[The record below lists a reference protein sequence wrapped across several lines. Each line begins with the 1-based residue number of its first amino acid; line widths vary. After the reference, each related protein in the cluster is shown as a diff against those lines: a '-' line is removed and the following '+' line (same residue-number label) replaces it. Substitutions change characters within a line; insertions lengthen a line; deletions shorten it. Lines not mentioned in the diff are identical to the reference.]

1 MNHLIQVILLSMM
14 PISEL
19 RGAIPLGVLVYHM
32 NPFLVVIV
40 SIISNMIP
48 AIAIIML
55 FDALLPWVKER
66 FPSIGRFVER
76 FSQTRKA
83 KNRKRIE
90 RYGLL
95 AIIAFVAVPLPLT
108 GAWTGS
114 LLTVLF
120 EMPKF
125 KSILAV
131 AVGVVIAGTIV
142 TSSILIGTGKL

>member
-1 MNHLIQVILLSMM
+1 LNNLIQVILLSMA

-19 RGAIPLGVLVYHM
+19 RGAIPLGILAYHM
-32 NPFLVVIV
+32 NATLVTIV
-40 SIISNMIP
+40 SIISNMVP
-48 AIAIIML
+48 AIVIIML
-55 FDALLPWVKER
+55 FDSILPWVKKR

-76 FSQTRKA
+76 FSQTRKE

-95 AIIAFVAVPLPLT
+95 AIIAFVAIPFPLT

-125 KSILAV
+125 KSIIAV
-131 AVGVVIAGTIV
+131 AIGVTIAGMIV
-142 TSSILIGTGKL
+142 TLSILLGTNNL

>member
-1 MNHLIQVILLSMM
+1 MM

-19 RGAIPLGVLVYHM
+19 RGAIPLGILAYHM
-32 NPFLVVIV
+32 NPALVTIA
-40 SIISNMIP
+40 SIISNMVP
-48 AIAIIML
+48 AIAIIMF
-55 FDALLPWVKER
+55 FDSILPWVKER

-76 FSQTRKA
+76 FSQMRKE
-83 KNRKRIE
+83 KNRKKIE
-90 RYGLL
+90 RYGFF
-95 AIIAFVAVPLPLT
+95 AIIAFVAIPLPLT

-131 AVGVVIAGTIV
+131 AIGVTIAGMIV
-142 TSSILIGTGKL
+142 TLSILLGMNSL

>member
-1 MNHLIQVILLSMM
+1 MI

-19 RGAIPLGVLVYHM
+19 RGAIPLGILAYHM
-32 NPFLVVIV
+32 NPALVMIV

-48 AIAIIML
+48 AIAIIMF
-55 FDALLPWVKER
+55 FDSILPWVKKQ
-66 FPSIGRFVER
+66 FPSIGGFVER
-76 FSQTRKA
+76 FSQKRKE

-90 RYGLL
+90 KYGLI
-95 AIIAFVAVPLPLT
+95 AIIAFVAIPLPLT

-125 KSILAV
+125 KSIFAV
-131 AVGVVIAGTIV
+131 AIGVIIAGTIV
-142 TSSILIGTGKL
+142 TSSIFWF

>member
-1 MNHLIQVILLSMM
+1 LNHLIQVILLSMM
-14 PISEL
+14 PIYEL

-66 FPSIGRFVER
+66 FSSIGRFVER

-83 KNRKRIE
+83 KNRKRME

-114 LLTVLF
+114 LLTVIF

-131 AVGVVIAGTIV
+131 AVGVIIAGTIV
-142 TSSILIGTGKL
+142 TSSILLGTGKL

>member
-1 MNHLIQVILLSMM
+1 MM

-83 KNRKRIE
+83 KSRKRIE

-114 LLTVLF
+114 LLTVIF

-131 AVGVVIAGTIV
+131 AVGVIIAGTIV
-142 TSSILIGTGKL
+142 TSSILLGTGKL